1 MNAQAVPVSMA
12 DGHDDNNGLSPQSV
26 WSRHAGAIVLTMLIT
41 SLAGFGIYRL
51 QDPQTLPIRH
61 VRVKG
66 QFQHLSTGALQER
79 ADKVVRGGFF
89 NVNVETI
96 QSVLLE
102 EPWIREVSVKR
113 VWPDR
118 ITVTIREQTAVAR
131 WNGSALLNEDARV
144 FTPEKETF
152 PADIPSF
159 KGPEGAHTQMLEF
172 YRRLRTALPEEFR
185 IAEVTLS
192 ERRAWHVGFLDGPHV
207 YLGRTDIANR
217 LNRFVEY
224 VPGNLEN
231 MFNNIRSVDMR
242 YTNGFAVRWEPD
254 YKPDL

>member
-1 MNAQAVPVSMA
+1 MNAQAVPVGMA
-12 DGHDDNNGLSPQSV
+12 DGRDDDNGLSRQSV
-26 WSRHAGAIVLTMLIT
+26 WSRHTGVIVLTMLIT

-66 QFQHLSTGALQER
+66 QFQHLSTSALQER
-79 ADKVVRGGFF
+79 AGEVVRGGFF

-131 WNGSALLNEDARV
+131 WNSGALLNEDARV

-159 KGPEGAHTQMLEF
+159 KGPEGTHTQMLEF

-192 ERRAWHVGFLDGPHV
+192 ERRAWHVGFIDGPHV

-224 VPGNLEN
+224 VPDNLEN